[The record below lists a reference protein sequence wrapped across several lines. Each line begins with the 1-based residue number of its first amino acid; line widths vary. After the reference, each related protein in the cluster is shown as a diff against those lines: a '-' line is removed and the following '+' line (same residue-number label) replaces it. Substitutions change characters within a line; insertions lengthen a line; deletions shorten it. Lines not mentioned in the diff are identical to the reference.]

1 MGFIFFNEKGQPII
15 TRDVRPAARSIKWWP
30 RNRGRGL
37 AFGFNIW
44 GLCPFALFFFCW
56 GLSSLYFWLCC
67 FSCTYLIK
75 FCRLK
80 LLHANLSIY
89 QLCRFCFTF
98 LHYFRLQLTRYFNGY
113 LVAKSDFCK
122 DLAKFSVWCGR
133 VGPFFYLIPDVF
145 SFLSFFLLG
154 MAWHEL
160 GRWQVRG

>member
-1 MGFIFFNEKGQPII
+1 MS
-15 TRDVRPAARSIKWWP
+15 VRPFGRLPPRPRAPLNGGRATEGVDLHFVSIF
-30 RNRGRGL
+30 G
-37 AFGFNIW
+37 AFV
-44 GLCPFALFFFCW
+44 LLHFFFFVGGGFLPCIF
-56 GLSSLYFWLCC
+56 GCVVS
-67 FSCTYLIK
+67 SCTYLIK

-113 LVAKSDFCK
+113 LVAKSDFFK

-145 SFLSFFLLG
+145 SFLSFFW
-154 MAWHEL
+154 A
-160 GRWQVRG
+160 